1 MLRWNNLKRLGRVI
15 LIMHE
20 ACGVFGIFNQNLDIS
35 DINVAQLSYFGL
47 FALQHRGQESAG
59 IAVSNNKNILVY
71 RDLGLVSEVFKE
83 GILNTLQGTAA
94 IGHVRYSTSGSNNWE
109 SSQPILQQYQGGSFA
124 LAHNGQLTNQD
135 ELRKKILSFPDKY
148 SKNCQTDSHL
158 ISQLI
163 KATEEKNIEKAVKK
177 AVLQLE
183 GAFCL
188 VILAEDKLIGLRD
201 AYGFHP
207 LVLGRIKD
215 GYVLA
220 SEDSALSIIE
230 AQYIRE
236 VQPGEMIIIDKHN
249 YHTKQLLSC
258 PKKALCI
265 FEHVYFARP
274 DSNVFGEN
282 VAAIREKIGQRLA
295 VEQPAEADIVI
306 PVPDSGRF
314 AALGYAHA
322 SGIPYQEGLLK
333 NPYIGR
339 TFIQPNQALREHSVK
354 LKLSAISSIINK
366 KRIVMVDDSIVRGTT
381 SHKLVKLLKKAGAK
395 EVHVRI
401 SSPPVN
407 FPCHYGIDTP
417 DKEELWATRFSH
429 DKIRKWIGADSL
441 GYISLAGL
449 TDVFEK
455 NKPSD
460 FCTAC
465 FSGDYPI

>member
-1 MLRWNNLKRLGRVI
+1 
-15 LIMHE
+15 MHE
-20 ACGVFGIFNQNLDIS
+20 ECGVFGIINQNSDIS
-35 DINVAQLSYFGL
+35 SINVAQLSYLGL

-94 IGHVRYSTSGSNNWE
+94 IGHVRYSTTGSNNWE

-135 ELRKKILSFPDKY
+135 ELRRKILSSLDRY
-148 SKNCQTDSHL
+148 SKNCQTDSYL

-177 AVLQLE
+177 TALQLK

-188 VILAEDKLIGLRD
+188 VILTEDKLIGLRD

-215 GYVLA
+215 SYVLA
-220 SEDSALSIIE
+220 SEDSALSLIE

-236 VQPGEMIIIDKHN
+236 VQPGEMIVIDKHN
-249 YHTKQLLSC
+249 YHTKQLLSS

-265 FEHVYFARP
+265 FEQVYFARP

-295 VEQPAEADIVI
+295 IEQPAEADIVI
-306 PVPDSGRF
+306 SVPDSGRF

-322 SGIPYQEGLLK
+322 AGIPYQEGLLK

-339 TFIQPNQALREHSVK
+339 TFIQPNQTMREYSVK
-354 LKLSAISSIINK
+354 LKLSAISSIVIE
-366 KRIVMVDDSIVRGTT
+366 KRVVMVDDSIVRGTT
-381 SHKLVKLLKKAGAK
+381 SHKLVKLLKKAGAR

-407 FPCHYGIDTP
+407 FPCRYGIDTP
-417 DKEELWATRFSH
+417 NKEELWATRFSL
-429 DKIRKWIGADSL
+429 DKIRKGIGADSL
-441 GYISLAGL
+441 GYISLEGL
-449 TDVFEK
+449 TNVFEK